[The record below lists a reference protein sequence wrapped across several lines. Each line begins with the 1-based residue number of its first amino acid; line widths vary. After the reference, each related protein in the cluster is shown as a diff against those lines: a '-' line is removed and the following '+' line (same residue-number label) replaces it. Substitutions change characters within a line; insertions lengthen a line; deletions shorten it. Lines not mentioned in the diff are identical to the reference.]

1 MMVLVG
7 FFCWVF
13 LFWFAWKWFQFTILS
28 KFISPGGQRA
38 ITINKLKQQN
48 RILKKESKAMTKLL
62 KEAQTTRKETKKNK
76 VCKETKKNKVYQEF
90 LEQKIITENYYNT
103 LQKLKEQNQ

>member
-1 MMVLVG
+1 MVLVG

-76 VCKETKKNKVYQEF
+76 VYQEF

>member
-1 MMVLVG
+1 MMVLLG
-7 FFCWVF
+7 FFLWVF

-48 RILKKESKAMTKLL
+48 RILKKEAKEMKKLA
-62 KEAQTTRKETKKNK
+62 KEAEALRRESEKARKETKNT
-76 VCKETKKNKVYQEF
+76 VPNFRNLAQEVSTKD
-90 LEQKIITENYYNT
+90 YYNT
-103 LQKLKEQNQ
+103 LQELKGDNV

>member
-76 VCKETKKNKVYQEF
+76 VYQEF